1 MEGRGGRE
9 RIFLEKKLNKR
20 LIELNVCLILRRQME
35 KMEYSDKQIQIMEAA
50 EKLIAER
57 GFDGTS
63 VRDIAEAAGVNLAMI
78 SYYFGSKEKLME
90 AIFRHRGQHFQIQ
103 LESILQNSNMTSI
116 QKVEKLIDQYID
128 RIFQKQCFHKVMV
141 REQMAD
147 SNGPIAQQIAQLK
160 RTNQTLFKQLILE
173 GQKKGEFKKGIDI
186 SFLMM
191 TLIGT
196 TSQLVT
202 GQHFYREANHLQSL
216 SGEEFEKHIKNK
228 LSVYL
233 KNLFKAILSYEA

>member
-1 MEGRGGRE
+1 
-9 RIFLEKKLNKR
+9 
-20 LIELNVCLILRRQME
+20 ME
-35 KMEYSDKQIQIMEAA
+35 KMEYNEKQIQIMEAA
-50 EKLIAER
+50 EKLFAER

-63 VRDIAEAAGVNLAMI
+63 VRDIADAAGVNLAMI
-78 SYYFGSKEKLME
+78 SYYFGSKEKMME
-90 AIFRHRGQHFQIQ
+90 AMFQHRGQHFRIR
-103 LESILQNSNMTSI
+103 LESMLQNSHMTSL
-116 QKVEKLIDQYID
+116 QKVDKLIDEYID
-128 RIFQKQCFHKVMV
+128 RIFQKQCFHKVMI

-147 SNGPIAQQIAQLK
+147 STGPIAQQIAQLK
-160 RTNQTLFKQLILE
+160 KTNKDLFKQLILE

-202 GQHFYREANHLQSL
+202 EQHYYREANHLESL
-216 SGEEFEKHIKNK
+216 SDEEFEKHIKKK

-233 KNLFKAILSYEA
+233 KTLFKAILSYEA